1 MKKYRILPLL
11 LIVCLLL
18 TAAFPAAAA
27 KNTADNSADTPQ
39 STANVSSDGV
49 PQSTVQAQEGSYV
62 FGSDAVKSALDEK
75 LQANCVL
82 LADEDSGQ
90 YYYTRNIDAKAYPAS
105 LTKIMTLLLAVEA
118 VELSRAR
125 GAEAAETDH
134 EDGSVTAQLLNQRWA
149 FPRAASSAANG
160 MSRPRPRRES
170 LYQRVP

>member
-75 LQANCVL
+75 LKSCRPTASC
-82 LADEDSGQ
+82 SP
-90 YYYTRNIDAKAYPAS
+90 TRTAASITIPATS
-105 LTKIMTLLLAVEA
+105 TPKPT
-118 VELSRAR
+118 
-125 GAEAAETDH
+125 
-134 EDGSVTAQLLNQRWA
+134 
-149 FPRAASSAANG
+149 PRA
-160 MSRPRPRRES
+160 
-170 LYQRVP
+170 

>member
-82 LADEDSGQ
+82 LVDEDSGQ

-118 VELSRAR
+118 VELSGAG
-125 GAEAAETDH
+125 GAEPAEADD
-134 EDGSVTAQLLNQRWA
+134 EDGSVAPEDFNQRSA
-149 FPRAASSAANG
+149 FPRAVSSTAFV
-160 MSRPRPRRES
+160 MSRRLPRRES
-170 LYQRVP
+170 LYQRGP